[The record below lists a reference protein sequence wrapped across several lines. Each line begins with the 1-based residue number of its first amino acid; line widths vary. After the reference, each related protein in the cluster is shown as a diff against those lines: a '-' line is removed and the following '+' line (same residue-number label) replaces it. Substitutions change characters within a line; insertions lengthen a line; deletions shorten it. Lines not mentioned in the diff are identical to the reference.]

1 MATRQLTQQEIDA
14 VFQNT
19 QGRAADRGGT
29 KRAVAFDFRRPDRI
43 AKSQLHAIHQLH
55 DNFVRNL
62 VSSLS
67 AYLRSYLIINLVSV
81 EQLSYSEFLECLP
94 SPTCL
99 ASLGL
104 KPYDGN
110 AVLELNSS
118 LIFPIL
124 EILLGGDGKLQ
135 FSAKRE
141 ITEIEQVLLDGL
153 LRLILRDLR
162 EAWTLVTPIDFT
174 IENIE
179 TEPQFLQILA
189 PSEAV
194 VAVAIEIRIGDS
206 IGMMNIAMPSIII
219 KMMRQKFDQQWTL
232 RKSAST
238 DEEQARVLNLL
249 RTARLD
255 SEVLLAGPQLLLR
268 DLMNLEEGDVLSFEY
283 PTATSARS
291 HPQRSA
297 QVSRG
302 NRECGAPRSL
312 PDYGADTG
320 ARRMTTSPV
329 VRTIHSPWLGE
340 IESDPESEL
349 YFPGGLPG
357 FEDHHG
363 MVAIEIPSQRPVVY
377 LQSLESDEVCFAALP
392 VYVIDPSFR
401 LHLSED
407 ERAVLQLAEDCD
419 PAIGNDVLCLALL
432 RKSER
437 TVEANTGAAIVI
449 NLHNRRGVQC
459 VPPAGASARFG
470 LCPDNGWRRAC

>member
-1 MATRQLTQQEIDA
+1 MAARQLSQQEIDA

-19 QGRAADRGGT
+19 QGRKLDRAAS
-29 KRAVAFDFRRPDRI
+29 KRAVLFDFRRPDRI

-67 AYLRSYLIINLVSV
+67 AYLRSYLIVNLVSV

-94 SPTCL
+94 SPTVL

-135 FSAKRE
+135 FSAQRE

-162 EAWTLVTPIDFT
+162 EAWTFVTPIDFS

-189 PSEAV
+189 PTEAV

-238 DEEQARVLNLL
+238 DQEQVRVLNLIQ
-249 RTARLD
+249 TAELP

-268 DLMNLEEGDVLSFEY
+268 DLMNLEEGDVLSFEF
-283 PTATSARS
+283 PTAR
-291 HPQRSA
+291 PLDLMLNGQRKY
-297 QVSRG
+297 R
-302 NRECGAPRSL
+302 
-312 PDYGADTG
+312 
-320 ARRMTTSPV
+320 
-329 VRTIHSPWLGE
+329 GE
-340 IESDPESEL
+340 IVNAGHRAAFRIGEC
-349 YFPGGLPG
+349 
-357 FEDHHG
+357 
-363 MVAIEIPSQRPVVY
+363 VADQV
-377 LQSLESDEVCFAALP
+377 A
-392 VYVIDPSFR
+392 
-401 LHLSED
+401 
-407 ERAVLQLAEDCD
+407 
-419 PAIGNDVLCLALL
+419 
-432 RKSER
+432 
-437 TVEANTGAAIVI
+437 
-449 NLHNRRGVQC
+449 
-459 VPPAGASARFG
+459 
-470 LCPDNGWRRAC
+470 

>member
-1 MATRQLTQQEIDA
+1 MGTRQLSQQEIDA
-14 VFQNT
+14 AFQNT
-19 QGRAADRGGT
+19 PGRQADRASS
-29 KRAVAFDFRRPDRI
+29 KRAVLFDFRRPDRI

-99 ASLGL
+99 ASVGL

-135 FSAKRE
+135 FNAARE

-162 EAWTLVTPIDFT
+162 EAWTFVTPIEFT
-174 IENIE
+174 IDNIE

-189 PSEAV
+189 PTEAV

-238 DEEQARVLNLL
+238 EAEQAAVLDLL
-249 RTARLD
+249 RKAELPAEVMLSGPRLR
-255 SEVLLAGPQLLLR
+255 LR
-268 DLMNLEEGDVLSFEY
+268 DLMNLEIGDVVSFEY
-283 PTATSARS
+283 SAEQPLDLMLNGKTRY
-291 HPQRSA
+291 HGQMVNA
-297 QVSRG
+297 GHHAAFMVQ
-302 NRECGAPRSL
+302 ELAGAP
-312 PDYGADTG
+312 
-320 ARRMTTSPV
+320 
-329 VRTIHSPWLGE
+329 
-340 IESDPESEL
+340 
-349 YFPGGLPG
+349 
-357 FEDHHG
+357 
-363 MVAIEIPSQRPVVY
+363 
-377 LQSLESDEVCFAALP
+377 
-392 VYVIDPSFR
+392 VIK
-401 LHLSED
+401 
-407 ERAVLQLAEDCD
+407 ERAPAE
-419 PAIGNDVLCLALL
+419 N
-432 RKSER
+432 
-437 TVEANTGAAIVI
+437 AA
-449 NLHNRRGVQC
+449 
-459 VPPAGASARFG
+459 
-470 LCPDNGWRRAC
+470 